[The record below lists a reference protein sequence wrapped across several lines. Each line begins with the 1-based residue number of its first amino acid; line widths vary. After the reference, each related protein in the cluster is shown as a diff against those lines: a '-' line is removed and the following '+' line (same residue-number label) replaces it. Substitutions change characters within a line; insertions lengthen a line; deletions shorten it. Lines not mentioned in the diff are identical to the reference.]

1 MSQPTV
7 GLEGAK
13 SRLSEAVL
21 RKRIHVGSGPKA
33 LKADWWNVDLRPF
46 KGIDE
51 ARDVVEPWTGYSDVE
66 YVYGEHFLEHL
77 RLDQAA
83 IFLSN
88 AHSVMKVGGRIR
100 LSTPSLE
107 WVLATHFDQTAKARD
122 KIVSD
127 TFKINRA
134 FHGWGH
140 QFLWS
145 KPMLEDALEAAGF
158 SELSFHSYG
167 ESSDSFLAGI
177 EEHGGYTVTHGF
189 PSVWIVEGVKRAARP
204 RMEEFLQKAVAEFQR
219 FVDGGH

>member
-1 MSQPTV
+1 M
-7 GLEGAK
+7 
-13 SRLSEAVL
+13 
-21 RKRIHVGSGPKA
+21 HVGCGPKA
-33 LKADWWNVDLRPF
+33 LKPNWWNIDLRSF

-51 ARDVVEPWTGYSDVE
+51 ARDVVEPWTGYSDVQ

-77 RLDQAA
+77 RLDHAA

-88 AHSVMKVGGRIR
+88 AHSVMNLGGRIR

-107 WVLATHFDQTAKARD
+107 WVLATHFDATADNRERT
-122 KIVSD
+122 ISD

-145 KPMLEDALEAAGF
+145 KPMLEDALKAAGF
-158 SELSFHSYG
+158 SEVSFHSYG

-177 EEHGGYTVTHGF
+177 EEHGGYTVTNGF
-189 PSVWIVEGVKRAARP
+189 PSVWIVEGVKTTATSQIK
-204 RMEEFLQKAVAEFQR
+204 EFLGKAVAEFQR